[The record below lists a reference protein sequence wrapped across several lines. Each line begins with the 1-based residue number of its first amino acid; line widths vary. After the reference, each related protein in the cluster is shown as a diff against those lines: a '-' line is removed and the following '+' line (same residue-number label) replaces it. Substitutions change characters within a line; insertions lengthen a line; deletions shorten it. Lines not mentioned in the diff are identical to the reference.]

1 MSSSQLDTLYN
12 NAKEFDIQNSPLD
25 DLEREAKVV
34 REYLKSVAVDN
45 YKKVHM
51 FFYKQ
56 AVEDSSDPYQEV
68 VDNYCEF
75 ENLLNEYK
83 QLDEHLD
90 YMGMAIRNILLHL
103 KTANDSCHSWLK
115 EEFYDHFQYMLTCMN
130 YWKGVLEDKGGY
142 NFDY

>member
-1 MSSSQLDTLYN
+1 MSSSQLDILYN

-51 FFYKQ
+51 FFYIQ
-56 AVEDSSDPYQEV
+56 ATENSSDPYQEV

-75 ENLLNEYK
+75 ENILNNYK

-103 KTANDSCHSWLK
+103 KTAKDSCHSWLK

-130 YWKGVLEDKGGY
+130 YWKGVLEEKGGY
-142 NFDY
+142 TFDY